1 VKGIS
6 GKFFSDSNVAEPS
19 SEAND
24 TDLAK
29 KLYDFS
35 MKLIK

>member
-6 GKFFSDSNVAEPS
+6 GKFFYDNNVAEPS
-19 SEAND
+19 SQGKDA
-24 TDLAK
+24 DLAK
-29 KLYDFS
+29 KLWNFS